1 MDEKVN
7 PNNACIVSFFMDNLD
22 IKTVHKHAETVKKFN
37 KSKVP
42 HYHINTPMH
51 HGASMDYIWH
61 MMGLKHKTF
70 GEQILAKNFDHDIV
84 FFLDVDA
91 LPLNDWVIDE
101 YIAQASRGKLI
112 GNIQR
117 SNHIENN
124 QHVFA
129 APSAVA
135 LSVDTFLS
143 LGKPSAIP
151 NQRSDVGEEYT
162 WAAEKAGVPIILH
175 MPLRFDA
182 PPAECPSWALKDKMP
197 VYGRGTTF
205 GGNWW
210 DGTEVIALDSPSDMI
225 WHNFQSFHPN
235 QQERFIAKCDELL
248 KEDYNGK

>member
-7 PNNACIVSFFMDNLD
+7 PHNACIVTFFMNNLSMD
-22 IKTVHKHAETVKKFN
+22 TVKKHAETVTKFN

-42 HYHINTPMH
+42 HYHINTPMN

-70 GEQILAKNFDHDIV
+70 GEQAVEKKFDHDVV

-91 LPLNDWVIDE
+91 LPLNDRAIDFFIKE
-101 YIAQASRGKLI
+101 AANGRLI

-117 SNHIENN
+117 TNHIQNM

-151 NQRSDVGEEYT
+151 NHRSDVGEEYT
-162 WAAEKAGVPIILH
+162 WEAERVGVPFELL

-182 PPAECPSWALKDKMP
+182 PPAECPSWALKDGMP

-205 GGNWW
+205 GYPEDPQEG
-210 DGTEVIALDSPSDMI
+210 GAKEEALI
-225 WHNFQSFHPN
+225 WHNFQSFHEG

-248 KEDYNGK
+248 KEDYNG

>member
-1 MDEKVN
+1 MTDN
-7 PNNACIVSFFMDNLD
+7 PHNACIVTFFMDNLSID
-22 IKTVHKHAETVKKFN
+22 TVKKHAETVSKFN

-42 HYHINTPMH
+42 HYHINTPMN

-70 GEQILAKNFDHDIV
+70 GEQAVEKKFDHDVV

-91 LPLNDWVIDE
+91 LPLNDWAIDHF
-101 YIAQASRGKLI
+101 ILQAVNCGKLF

-117 SNHIENN
+117 SNHIQNN

-135 LSVDTFLS
+135 LSVDTFLT

-151 NQRSDVGEEYT
+151 NNRSDVGEEYT
-162 WAAEKAGVPIILH
+162 WAAEEVGVPFELL
-175 MPLRFDA
+175 MPLKFDA
-182 PPAECPSWALKDKMP
+182 PPAECPSWALKDGMP

-205 GGNWW
+205 GYENYH
-210 DGTEVIALDSPSDMI
+210 SPETFEPVGPQGLI
-225 WHNFQSFHPN
+225 WHNFQSFHPG

-248 KEDYNGK
+248 KEDYNG